1 MIPSESLAEDALYSA
16 VEILEQRAAV
26 GEAQF
31 AQVVMEEGMPFPTML
46 LQYSNAE
53 ETAKV
58 MTAAAH
64 APATVNDARTA
75 TGRRWRRW

>member
-1 MIPSESLAEDALYSA
+1 MAEELPLRLIPSESLAEDALYSA

-46 LQYSNAE
+46 LQYSSLRGGNG
-53 ETAKV
+53 ETESDV
-58 MTAAAH
+58 
-64 APATVNDARTA
+64 
-75 TGRRWRRW
+75 